1 MSTSVRMASTP
12 IASSAPLRRDAWW
25 LLVAMHVPFIVFTV
39 AQAGFGLAFVAPAE
53 HNAIAVPLIL
63 AAGLIQIRHS
73 LATAAGVRPRYWRW
87 SLLALVLIAYVPVAL
102 FETRWATPQWFVLA
116 SLAMLLRGRLALAL
130 IAVSALTHA
139 MWFAQHSAV
148 PNAGIGQPIWV
159 FAYWIAIQV
168 LGGGGLYGATRLVR
182 VLDALR
188 EARADLADLAI
199 GRERLRI
206 SRDLHDLLGQS
217 LSAVSLKGDLA
228 IGLLE
233 RDDVARAIVEVESL
247 VAVAR
252 SALHDVLQVA
262 HRETPIALSSEI
274 ERTADL
280 LASTGT
286 ETRVDVVVDTLPPAI
301 DELFAWALREGV
313 TNVLRHSSA
322 TTCGIRIDRHE
333 GTVRLEIVN
342 DGAMPASLGGNGLS
356 GLATRAAALSGTA
369 IGRATGDGTF
379 RLIVE
384 VPEATR

>member
-1 MSTSVRMASTP
+1 
-12 IASSAPLRRDAWW
+12 
-25 LLVAMHVPFIVFTV
+25 MHVPFIVFTV
-39 AQAGFGLAFVAPAE
+39 AQAGFGLALAAPSE

-63 AAGLIQIRHS
+63 AAGAIQVRHS
-73 LATAAGVRPRYWRW
+73 LAGAAGMRPRYWRW
-87 SLLALVLIAYVPVAL
+87 SLLALVVITYVPGPL
-102 FETRWATPQWFVLA
+102 LGPRWATPQWFVLA
-116 SLAMLLRGRLALAL
+116 SLAMLLRGRLAVGL
-130 IAVSALTHA
+130 ITVSAVTDGIWYAHVA
-139 MWFAQHSAV
+139 AV
-148 PNAGIGQPIWV
+148 PGSGIVQQAWV
-159 FAYWIAIQV
+159 FAYWIALQF

-182 VLDALR
+182 LLDALR

-233 RDDVARAIVEVESL
+233 RDDVSRAIAEIESL
-247 VAVAR
+247 VVVAR

-286 ETRVDVVVDTLPPAI
+286 ETRVDVAVDTLSPAI

-322 TTCGIRIDRHE
+322 TTCVIRIDRHD

-342 DGAMPASLGGNGLS
+342 DAAMPASPGGNGLS

-369 IGRATGDGTF
+369 TGRATGDGSF
-379 RLIVE
+379 RLLVE
-384 VPEATR
+384 VPEAAP